1 MCPGL
6 SDNDGLGCQ
15 LVLPAFG
22 SLPAVLPGQQ
32 PDAESPAPRQLR
44 PPSPKVRSAVRI

>member
-15 LVLPAFG
+15 LVLPASG
-22 SLPAVLPGQQ
+22 SLPSVLPGQL
-32 PDAESPAPRQLR
+32 PDAESLPPGQRR
-44 PPSPKVRSAVRI
+44 PPSPRVKSVVRI